1 MNAPASPISPT
12 PTWVLLRGLTRG
24 AGHWGDFPARLQQAL
39 PGAHLLLP
47 ELPGN
52 GVRYQESSP
61 TRVPA
66 MTEALRETLQPVLN
80 DGPVHVLA
88 LSLGAMVACDWAAR
102 HPQELRGAVLINTS
116 LRPFSPLHH
125 RLRPAVPLALL
136 RWLWRLRSAR
146 GRTLADFAWEAEL
159 LGLTSELA
167 AAQPQRARAVLA
179 QWEALRRT
187 HPVSAANTLRQLL
200 AAARYRAPVEAPAV
214 PMLVLNG
221 AADHLV
227 NPACSARLAEAW
239 QRPLQTHSL
248 AGHDLPLDDPGWV
261 AQEVAKWA
269 AGL

>member
-1 MNAPASPISPT
+1 MNAPASPS
-12 PTWVLLRGLTRG
+12 TWVLLRGLTRG

-52 GVRYQESSP
+52 GVRHREPSP
-61 TRVPA
+61 TCVPA
-66 MTEALRETLQPVLN
+66 MTEALRATLQPVLK
-80 DGPVHVLA
+80 DGPVHLLA

-146 GRTLADFAWEAEL
+146 GRALAGPAWEAEL
-159 LGLTSELA
+159 MGLTSALA
-167 AAQPQRARAVLA
+167 ASQPLRARAVLTH
-179 QWEALRRT
+179 WEALRRAN
-187 HPVSAANTLRQLL
+187 PVSAANTLRQLW
-200 AAARYRAPVEAPAV
+200 AAARYRAPLQPPAV

-221 AADHLV
+221 AADRLV
-227 NPACSARLAEAW
+227 NPACSQRLAQAW
-239 QRPLQTHSL
+239 QLPLEVHSL
-248 AGHDLPLDDPGWV
+248 AGHDLPLDDAAWV
-261 AQEVAKWA
+261 AQQVARWA
-269 AGL
+269 AGDVLR